1 MDRGRNRGYM
11 YVSKVIIGR
20 NQLAKKNVDKK
31 LIKIKRSKRFSKYI

>member
-20 NQLAKKNVDKK
+20 NQLAKKIFDKK
-31 LIKIKRSKRFSKYI
+31 ID